1 MSELRIAQYIEI
13 IGRQEI
19 ERVAGGRNYLSIGT
33 NTYRYQNY
41 FVGQARR
48 RGEGSPYVFVPF
60 KIEGTTASIGGDNSL
75 VQLLLPN
82 TDIGIRLVEI
92 NNGNRKSRMTLTTV
106 WLNET
111 ERETKS
117 FSERFIGLGASF
129 SETTIELR
137 FRSAVDSVGSNF
149 PARTLTRRLA
159 GVLPLNSDLRL

>member
-13 IGRQEI
+13 VGRQEI
-19 ERVAGGRNYLSIGT
+19 ERESGGRRYLSVGS
-33 NTYRYQNY
+33 NSYRYQNY
-41 FVGQARR
+41 FVAQNRP
-48 RGEGSPYVFVPF
+48 RGEGAPYVFVPF
-60 KIEGTTASIGGDNSL
+60 KIEGTTANVGGDNSL

-82 TDIGIRLVEI
+82 VDIGIRLVEV
-92 NNGNRKSRMTLTTV
+92 NNGNRKSRLTLTTV
-106 WLNET
+106 WLNAE

-149 PARTLTRRLA
+149 PARTLTRKLA
-159 GVLPLNSDLRL
+159 GILPLNSELRL